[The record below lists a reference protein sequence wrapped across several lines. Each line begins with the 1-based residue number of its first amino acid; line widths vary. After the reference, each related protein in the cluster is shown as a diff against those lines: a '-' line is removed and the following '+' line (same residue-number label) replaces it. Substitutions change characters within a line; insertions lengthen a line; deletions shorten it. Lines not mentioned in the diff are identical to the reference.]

1 MKDMCVCASARA
13 SPTDVI
19 MPDPRKAHGATS
31 WACIFH
37 VGFARRHF
45 RSSKQ
50 RPSSACWSEQLCQP
64 PLPLQLETWPCKH
77 RCASNA
83 PFNCELDFCYRARFR
98 TCECYDHTVF
108 DRIVA
113 IGSVPATA
121 VLRALY
127 LIFVI
132 AIGSVAVAR
141 SIVLLY

>member
-1 MKDMCVCASARA
+1 MKDMCMCASARA

-31 WACIFH
+31 RACIFH

-45 RSSKQ
+45 QSSKQ

-64 PLPLQLETWPCKH
+64 PLPLQLKTWPCKL
-77 RCASNA
+77 RCTSNA

-98 TCECYDHTVF
+98 TCECYDHPVF

-113 IGSVPATA
+113 IGRLRTCDGSPART
-121 VLRALY
+121 VVDFCYCDR
-127 LIFVI
+127 F
-132 AIGSVAVAR
+132 R
-141 SIVLLY
+141 SCDA